1 MLEAYFMHSNLK
13 CDIDVLISDI
23 NSMRWKKKRFKGPR
37 RLKNECSKNK
47 MAEDTK
53 CLTKSQN
60 W

>member
-1 MLEAYFMHSNLK
+1 MHSNLK

-23 NSMRWKKKRFKGPR
+23 NSMRWKKKGFKGPR

-47 MAEDTK
+47 MAEYTK